1 VVSLLDAGLPKIN
14 AKIAEESGELT
25 AALLEKDAAH
35 IAHEAADLIFHALVG
50 LEATGVPVDAVFAEL
65 RRRFGVS
72 GIDEKASRKK

>member
-1 VVSLLDAGLPKIN
+1 VPKIN

-25 AALLEKDAAH
+25 EALLEKDAAH

-50 LEATGVPVDAVFAEL
+50 LEATGVPVDAVFGEL